1 MEIQM
6 LPKKSEKRGMLFL
19 ELINEGNYKHNI
31 EVLKNGGLFIT
42 ARRESPDSSNHSP
55 DEYLPCEFCKGF
67 FLKNLL
73 WHHAKSCK
81 LASVKNEDDD
91 EDEKLGKSFVRKGR
105 TLLYGSLFDENESNI
120 MHLLERMNDG
130 EEKEIIKKD
139 LIIKNFASIQV
150 QALGEERIQ
159 KKNDMHRVSS
169 NCRTLARLVIMAS
182 KDILLPSLN
191 KLLSPDHFD
200 KIVKYANE
208 LSSEVPSLG
217 PKLGHLIGHCVM
229 VKNGYA
235 VRKNDETMLDASK
248 NFKHLFDSEWG
259 FRVNAPARKRKRVAN
274 LNNPSKIP
282 STSDLVKFR
291 DFLIF
296 EMKESEQILESNED
310 QLHVAW
316 NRLAKATMCRLIL
329 FNKRRVA
336 EVEDLP
342 VEYFQKRP
350 KWTSTEEFEESLTDM
365 EKNFAKRMDLV
376 EGFGKSKKNMKA
388 YILLT
393 PDSKRALE
401 VLTRLRSAVGV
412 SPTNKYMFARLN
424 SNTPLSGTTAMKEL
438 LGKCEGLKHPEN
450 ITSTSL
456 RKYIATVSQI
466 LDMTQGELK
475 LLAKHLGHDVKT
487 HKEYYQLS
495 SSVLELSKVARMLYA
510 VENGQVNEWAGK
522 KMKDIQ
528 LEGNYFVKNFF
539 HAFLSLFTKGNSSE
553 NNLLGWIPIFCM
565 GEGRYGELPEPSS
578 KDGDLDYELA
588 GKEDQSSSTVA
599 QASSSTEAQASS
611 SKVAQAFSSKA
622 DQASSSKVDQA
633 SSFKADQASSST
645 VDQASSSTVDL
656 ASSSTADKP
665 SCSDHEQPSNSDS
678 EQPQYIRSKGCKR
691 RWTDKE
697 EEELMEAFGI
707 QIKKKMNVSTKAIR
721 YAQSKYKTLRSR
733 SEAVI
738 RSKMNNIIL
747 GKVQKKR

>member
-1 MEIQM
+1 
-6 LPKKSEKRGMLFL
+6 
-19 ELINEGNYKHNI
+19 
-31 EVLKNGGLFIT
+31 
-42 ARRESPDSSNHSP
+42 
-55 DEYLPCEFCKGF
+55 
-67 FLKNLL
+67 
-73 WHHAKSCK
+73 
-81 LASVKNEDDD
+81 
-91 EDEKLGKSFVRKGR
+91 
-105 TLLYGSLFDENESNI
+105 
-120 MHLLERMNDG
+120 
-130 EEKEIIKKD
+130 
-139 LIIKNFASIQV
+139 
-150 QALGEERIQ
+150 
-159 KKNDMHRVSS
+159 MHRVSS

-528 LEGNYFVKNFF
+528 LE
-539 HAFLSLFTKGNSSE
+539 
-553 NNLLGWIPIFCM
+553 
-565 GEGRYGELPEPSS
+565 ELPEPLS

-622 DQASSSKVDQA
+622 DQASSSTVDQA